1 MNSNKIETGA
11 IICLESL
18 LWKCSH
24 IDHSISRNDKGL
36 SWDGFIYLYSN
47 KNQKK
52 ENLVCKCEIQ
62 VKGKEKLGR
71 SRSYRVSVAD
81 LKNYKNNGGVIFFVI
96 DIETEKV
103 FYAELLPTKIG
114 HILQSK
120 LKKESQKT
128 INIKL
133 EEFPKSPFVIENLV
147 NQFCK
152 DSDKQRASKGKI
164 ISLQDEIVKLN
175 GDSCFQGELKL
186 IQEKNAIYLSDKFT
200 YLYKLNE
207 DGTTLPLN
215 IVKIEKAKN
224 LQDLEVF
231 IDNEVWRKLSV
242 ECVLTQR
249 NEQPYLLIN
258 NNIYIYY
265 NKGAENSLEFT
276 LNGTLADLKISSELM
291 DAIIHGHKIKIGDW
305 CEFRMCPSE
314 SQKKDFDA
322 LYQKLIAIIKVLE
335 YFGADKIIS
344 RDQLTEED
352 IKILLWMSERIA
364 DFEKISKEEI
374 TVVNFEFYQF
384 NSFQA
389 IILIVKDSKQD
400 IWILNPFDFSMG
412 ISKSNNDSIIYP
424 FFVFLD
430 EKELE
435 FAINVDYGKM
445 LTEVNAFEF
454 KADCS
459 DEITSFI
466 LRALLVID
474 RTNNMELLTVITRLA
489 ERLYDYDSN
498 ITNLINYLQCIRR
511 KRDVTQE
518 EAENLLNLFDSNGGN
533 NLIYQCAISLILK
546 NKYNYYKFYKQL
558 NDEERDKFN
567 SYPIKFLEALLSK

>member
-71 SRSYRVSVAD
+71 SRSYSVSVAD

-276 LNGTLADLKISSELM
+276 LNGTLADLKISGELM

>member
-546 NKYNYYKFYKQL
+546 NKYNYYKSYKQL

>member
-24 IDHSISRNDKGL
+24 IHHSISRNDKGL

-128 INIKL
+128 INIKI

-322 LYQKLIAIIKVLE
+322 LHQKLIAIIKVLE

-400 IWILNPFDFSMG
+400 IWILNPFNFSMC

-424 FFVFLD
+424 FFIFLD

-546 NKYNYYKFYKQL
+546 NKYNYYKSYKQL

-567 SYPIKFLEALLSK
+567 SYPIIFLEELLSK